1 MKLPTLW
8 LCVGIPGSGKS
19 TWLKKHCEN
28 NANAIIV
35 SRDEIRFNMLG
46 ENENYFAHEKAVF
59 AEFIKAINLG
69 LEKGYDVFVDAT
81 HINWPSRHKL
91 LNRLNT
97 STIRVGCLVFRTPL
111 DMCLARNNLRSGRE
125 KVPEDVIR
133 NMYRSMTH
141 PVSDPYNYDII
152 KDVFPSGD
160 TVEVGGKE

>member
-1 MKLPTLW
+1 MKQRTLW

-19 TWLKKHCEN
+19 YWVSKHKKDGVW
-28 NANAIIV
+28 V
-35 SRDEIRFNMLG
+35 SRDAIRFCLVDEG
-46 ENENYFAHEKAVF
+46 EAYFSKEKEVYDTF
-59 AEFIKAINLG
+59 V
-69 LEKGYDVFVDAT
+69 KGVQKMIDWSDADVYADAT
-81 HINWPSRHKL
+81 HLNWPSRRKL

-97 STIRVGCLVFRTPL
+97 SNIRVGCLVFRTPL

-141 PVSDPYNYDII
+141 PVSDPYNYDVI